1 MKTIKTAHACENITL
16 CTTISSSFVKPQEN
30 TDGDLNIILKLTIII
45 TLRMKVITRYPKHS
59 LAFRSEDLKAQVN
72 GRSCTSLSTPF
83 NNQLPFAF
91 WLTKCVTMCI
101 VDLFLGQV
109 TPVIAVTILRDIVMT
124 SWSADHIGFLLLNI
138 YLVGPTSWICVLFYI
153 AHSGLLQLP

>member
-1 MKTIKTAHACENITL
+1 MKILLFVPQSHPALPNLKNI
-16 CTTISSSFVKPQEN
+16 QM
-30 TDGDLNIILKLTIII
+30 GILKLTIII
-45 TLRMKVITRYPKHS
+45 TLQMKVITRYPKHS

-101 VDLFLGQV
+101 VDLFIGQV
-109 TPVIAVTILRDIVMT
+109 TPVIAVTMLCDIVMT